1 MRSIERID
9 SVTLSCLRFRS
20 MNSPVS
26 TPTAVAAM
34 PHGLA
39 RRRVKSDFM
48 PETTRPVHSTFAL
61 SAMTEA
67 FTAAVYSPTA
77 VVVVTMTP
85 R

>member
-1 MRSIERID
+1 
-9 SVTLSCLRFRS
+9 
-20 MNSPVS
+20 
-26 TPTAVAAM
+26 M

-48 PETTRPVHSTFAL
+48 PVTMRSVHSTFAL
-61 SAMTEA
+61 SAMTET